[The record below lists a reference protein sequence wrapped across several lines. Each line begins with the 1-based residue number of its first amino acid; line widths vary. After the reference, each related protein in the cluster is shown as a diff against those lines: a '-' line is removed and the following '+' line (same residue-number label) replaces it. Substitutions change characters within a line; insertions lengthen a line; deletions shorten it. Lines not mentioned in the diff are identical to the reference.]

1 MEVVDPPSNALLTSF
16 RRQLRVLERE
26 VIRELETQ
34 TDCCG
39 VTLAQCHVLL
49 ELAASTLSLTGLSE
63 LLGLDR
69 STLSR
74 TVDGLVRA
82 GLVER
87 SDDPSDRRTLRLVL
101 TPAGT
106 ARVTYIDDTCNRY
119 YATLL
124 ADLNEE
130 DLQHVFRGIAVMAER
145 MRDCRRGGPEG
156 GCSVDTACDRAGDR
170 AGE

>member
-1 MEVVDPPSNALLTSF
+1 METADSSNSAALTPF

-26 VIRELETQ
+26 VIRELEAQ
-34 TDCCG
+34 TDCCD

-49 ELAASTLSLTGLSE
+49 ELADSTLSLTGLSE

-74 TVDGLVRA
+74 TVDGLVKT

-87 SDDPSDRRTLRLVL
+87 SDDPSDRRTLRLAL
-101 TPAGT
+101 TPAGM
-106 ARVTYIDDTCNRY
+106 AKVAYIDDTCNRY

-124 ADLNEE
+124 AELTED

-145 MRDCRRGGPEG
+145 MRSCRRGS
-156 GCSVDTACDRAGDR
+156 GCSVDGAGDR
-170 AGE
+170 AGG